1 MENYIYKLRN
11 TVFKKTNFKAFFFF
25 LFFSI
30 VIWVLV
36 QFGKNYKQE
45 VAIEV
50 NYIHIPK
57 DKIVKKKNDKFSV
70 RLNDNGFN
78 IAWFSF
84 LTPSVEVSLE
94 DLEVKGSELIYTL
107 QDHKDTLQEQL
118 DIDLNEVVFLKDTLV
133 VPFSQKK
140 VKKLPIKSNI
150 KITYAAGYSS
160 NEKMVLKPDSVKVSG
175 SPEIIDS
182 LKFVATKELILK
194 DVQKKL
200 EGKVG
205 LDTKGFDNV
214 TLYSSTTNYSIK
226 VEKFTEGR
234 AEVPIEIINAPKN
247 INLSIFPKKIV
258 VIYVVSLKNYSSI
271 VKSNFKVVCDFKDL
285 KEDQNF
291 LIPKLIKKPDNIT
304 STRLNINKV
313 QFVIKK

>member
-1 MENYIYKLRN
+1 MENYINKLRN

-50 NYIHIPK
+50 NYTHIPK

-70 RLNDNGFN
+70 RLNDKGFN

-94 DLEVKGSELIYTL
+94 DLQVKGSELIYTL

-140 VKKLPIKSNI
+140 VRKLPIKSNVHV
-150 KITYAAGYSS
+150 TYAAGYSS
-160 NEKMVLKPDSVKVSG
+160 NQKLVLQPDSVEVSG
-175 SPEIIDS
+175 SPKIIDS
-182 LKFVATKELILK
+182 LQFISTKKLNLNN
-194 DVQKKL
+194 VQKSLK
-200 EGKVG
+200 GKVG
-205 LDTKGFDNV
+205 LDTKGLDNV
-214 TLYSSTTNYSIK
+214 TLYNSTTNYSIQ

-234 AEVPIEIINAPKN
+234 VEVPIEIINAPKN

-271 VKSNFKVVCDFKDL
+271 AKSSFKVVCDFKDV
-285 KEDQNF
+285 KENQNF
-291 LIPKLIKKPDNIT
+291 LIPKLVKKPNNIT